1 MGEKAKEEKKKIFD
15 SNKGIIA
22 LISITIILVLICII
36 ELNFDLISEFSKNNF
51 RSGLNIENIVIE
63 DNQIKVSLEK
73 PFFQKE
79 RWCQALKENEEI
91 KENNWLKIDENI
103 CYIDIDSDIKYIVIK
118 DNKIT
123 KEKIPISNYLNT
135 IISLNTESKKIILVE
150 GEEKDLKLEV
160 EIEAIGSPNTTLNY
174 TSENEELFKFE
185 NNKLIGI
192 SKGETNLI
200 IQDKYNHEITIPVIV
215 TDLITTPRLDEKK
228 TFLKAGQYTEE
239 EAHLLD
245 EILEERVN
253 EAGLKTRAGVVAA
266 ARFITLEFKYKIPYF
281 LENGRYQKTGFSEAI
296 DGEGRFYHKG
306 LYLSK
311 DKFEII
317 KRSKRKPAMW
327 GETLYEYSNSRYM
340 KNGLDCSGFVTWALY
355 NGGFEPGDIGAGP
368 NEWYTTLPDLGKS
381 QNITLDLLKSGQ
393 VKAGDLI
400 GWNGHIGLIIG
411 IDENNIYTADTIYYS
426 KGLVATKYTLEEMA
440 YKSYFTHIYDMSEYY
455 AEDGNYTNMW

>member
-1 MGEKAKEEKKKIFD
+1 MEEKAKEENKKIFD
-15 SNKGIIA
+15 SNKSIIA
-22 LISITIILVLICII
+22 LISITIILIFICII
-36 ELNFDLISEFSKNNF
+36 GLNFDVISEFSKKVLKN
-51 RSGLNIENIVIE
+51 GLNIESIVIE
-63 DNQIKVSLEK
+63 ENQIKVTLEE
-73 PFFQKE
+73 PFIKKE
-79 RWCQALKENEEI
+79 RWYQVLKENEELEDDKWTI
-91 KENNWLKIDENI
+91 VNENNCFIS
-103 CYIDIDSDIKYIVIK
+103 IDSDIKYIAIK
-118 DNKIT
+118 DNKTIN
-123 KEKIPISNYLNT
+123 EKPISNYLNT
-135 IISLNTESKKIILVE
+135 IISLNSENKKIILVE
-150 GEEKDLKLEV
+150 GEEKNLELDV
-160 EIEAIGSPNTTLNY
+160 EIETIGNPDTTLNY
-174 TSENEELFKFE
+174 SSENEEILKIE
-185 NNKLIGI
+185 DNKINGI
-192 SKGETNLI
+192 SVGETNIL
-200 IQDKYNHEITIPVIV
+200 IQDKYNHEIVIPVIV
-215 TDLITTPRLDEKK
+215 TDLITKPMLNEKK

-311 DKFEII
+311 DKYDII
-317 KRSKRKPAMW
+317 KRSKRRPAMW

-355 NGGFEPGDIGAGP
+355 NGGYEPGDIGAGP

-440 YKSYFTHIYDMSEYY
+440 YKSYFTHIYDMSKYY
-455 AEDGNYTNMW
+455 VEDGNYTNMW